1 MLFEPSVSP
10 GTQSRLR
17 RNRTDYS
24 RTSVS
29 EVKETRC
36 AAERG
41 STLPLINSSPDLM
54 GRSIAN
60 LQLKGPLNCC
70 HFPMLKPSQAV

>member
-10 GTQSRLR
+10 GTQSSLR
-17 RNRTDYS
+17 SNMRDYS
-24 RTSVS
+24 RTGVS

-36 AAERG
+36 AAESCTRR
-41 STLPLINSSPDLM
+41 LINSSPDLM
-54 GRSIAN
+54 GRSVAN

-70 HFPMLKPSQAV
+70 HFPTLKPSQAV

>member
-1 MLFEPSVSP
+1 MLFELSVKP

-17 RNRTDYS
+17 ENRRDYS

-41 STLPLINSSPDLM
+41 SAPPLINSSPDLM
-54 GRSIAN
+54 GRSVAN
-60 LQLKGPLNCC
+60 LRLKGPLNCC
-70 HFPMLKPSQAV
+70 HFPMLKSRQAV

>member
-1 MLFEPSVSP
+1 MPFELPVKP

-17 RNRTDYS
+17 KNMRDYS

-41 STLPLINSSPDLM
+41 SRSP
-54 GRSIAN
+54 
-60 LQLKGPLNCC
+60 
-70 HFPMLKPSQAV
+70 

>member
-1 MLFEPSVSP
+1 MLFELSVKP

-17 RNRTDYS
+17 KNMRDYS
-24 RTSVS
+24 GTSVS

-41 STLPLINSSPDLM
+41 SALPLINSSPDLM

-60 LQLKGPLNCC
+60 LRLKGPLNCC
-70 HFPMLKPSQAV
+70 HFPTFNSP